1 MAKNTN
7 AIMTLQIASLCSVWV
22 DAATGDS
29 ASLLYKNR
37 TDRVPANGAPCMSF
51 SIERLFTL

>member
-1 MAKNTN
+1 MPLRAG
-7 AIMTLQIASLCSVWV
+7 AGSVWV

-37 TDRVPANGAPCMSF
+37 IDRVPAKGAPCMSF